1 MKNFLKQFLFVFFL
15 VSILTIPFFSLAQIS
30 DSSVTD
36 KLKQTGFSA
45 GFSRDTNE
53 FTLSETIG
61 RIVSTALSLIGVV
74 FIILIILGG
83 YQWMTAGGN
92 EEQVSKAKDRIKNAI
107 IGLVITVSAYAIW
120 ALIEEYFLN
129 TI

>member
-1 MKNFLKQFLFVFFL
+1 MKNFLKQFLFISFL

-30 DSSVTD
+30 DSSVTN

-61 RIVSTALSLIGVV
+61 RIVSMALSLIGVV
-74 FIILIILGG
+74 FMILIILGG